1 MKNKSIAIL
10 MPKDKKIKLDLSK
23 IGAPHI
29 TTHLENGEMVE
40 GEGLKKRGRPKKANN
55 VKLLK
60 DLGKRLSSQKKM
72 EEKKQKME
80 EAKEKK
86 LQRLKK
92 EVPTIPPLYKPSTEP
107 TIKVDLSSK
116 PKREKAKTHNFEEP
130 LEWDEPAFP
139 AKFTTPESGRKRRA
153 GRADADTLKDR
164 GVRTALVPLQNKAR
178 QIKAQKQVERQKKAL
193 VKLQSLGRQLNAKE
207 EAKRLKLQRELE
219 AEAKETGE
227 TDQPTPLLKKEFKSS
242 GKKAPPP
249 PSTPPPEKPEG
260 KLPGQKG
267 FWTGKKPPDYSGK
280 GKHPENYR
288 AWIIDNPL
296 AEESRTFYKSPN
308 GKEFL
313 EQHPEI
319 KSLLPAPKPAGR
331 PKKELPPAP
340 VLPPEQAGNKALKD
354 ANKTI
359 AFVKNALIRS
369 AEPKAE
375 AKAEAKEETEAKESK
390 EAKVE
395 EVKKGAEERK
405 KSSKSAVNAFAKA
418 LQTGSPIPTGE
429 KKPFIRSVAP
439 LPKKRSSSSVS
450 SSSRSSSSS
459 VPEPP
464 SRVIPVA
471 EDAKAT
477 SVLSAEALSALPQH
491 TSKYTF
497 KPNYSG
503 RSNDSVSDESYEP
516 ASLEEGEIR
525 GEGLFDKI
533 KWGSLTQQ
541 FNEYKKSHPEI
552 KSLEAFAHHILS
564 NPNEFNSRTL
574 KRANFYKNVIEGKGL
589 EEGDSDSDSDSDEEI
604 ISHNTI
610 MPMKRPVCLHPAL
623 ESSTMTMNPGAY
635 NNIKP
640 LMGHLMG
647 GGVGNHIHRLEHN
660 GRTSSHY
667 GEHASHPQM
676 MPTGNYHKHTAMKGG
691 AIHPTLDDL
700 IHHSVQ
706 HLSGKFGV
714 SPDQAHHL
722 LHTALHQGADAIPE
736 DLHPLA
742 KLGLTTG
749 LKSLIH
755 TMGGHIGGAF
765 WGDLGKTLGHAFTSV
780 GDQIKDKAERV
791 YHKDIEPK
799 LPELLQEVNKGYNNP
814 GTQGAIAGLST
825 GLSEF
830 GMPEV
835 GIPLSLANTGISNAL
850 DAGANHRDVG
860 QQLNGR
866 YIDKVNE
873 VLRKTG
879 IKGVPQIKGK
889 GVWKDLGKTVA
900 NDLGYLANA
909 GSSKLVD
916 MMGNPD
922 TQSHSMKGEG
932 VWDDLGNN
940 VANNLGYLAN
950 AGSSKLVNMM
960 GNPDTQSHSMKGGKV
975 WKNLGK
981 TIANDLGYLANA
993 GSSKLVDLMG
1003 NPDTHYHSMKG
1014 GEVGDGLYAGRGLY
1028 AQGNGLG
1035 EDIVK
1040 KLSGLGN
1047 SMMPLLQALKPSY
1060 IDSLNEKTGIPD
1072 AIGKLGGKGVKKG
1085 RPAKG
1090 SPEAKEMMAKMRAM
1104 RGKKVKGGALPPPS
1118 RSPITD
1124 PTLNGGGLYA

>member
-1 MKNKSIAIL
+1 

-40 GEGLKKRGRPKKANN
+40 GEGLKKRGKRGRPKKANN

-60 DLGKRLSSQKKM
+60 DLGKRLSSQKMM

-116 PKREKAKTHNFEEP
+116 PKREKAKPHNFEEP

-139 AKFTTPESGRKRRA
+139 AKFATPESGRKRRA
-153 GRADADTLKDR
+153 GRADADTLQDR

-193 VKLQSLGRQLNAKE
+193 VKLQSLGRKLNAKE

-227 TDQPTPLLKKEFKSS
+227 TDQPTPLLKKQFKSS

-319 KSLLPAPKPAGR
+319 KSLLPASKPPGR

-359 AFVKNALIRS
+359 EFVKNALSRS
-369 AEPKAE
+369 AEPK
-375 AKAEAKEETEAKESK
+375 EAKEETEAKESK

-497 KPNYSG
+497 VENYSG
-503 RSNDSVSDESYEP
+503 RSNNSVSEASYEP
-516 ASLEEGEIR
+516 ESLEEGEIR

-589 EEGDSDSDSDSDEEI
+589 EEGDSDSGSDSEEI

-676 MPTGNYHKHTAMKGG
+676 MPTGHYHKHTVMKGG

-765 WGDLGKTLGHAFTSV
+765 WGDLGNTLGHAFTSV

-799 LPELLQEVNKGYNNP
+799 LPGLLQEVNKGYNSP
-814 GTQGAIAGLST
+814 STQGAISGLST

-830 GMPEV
+830 GMPEF
-835 GIPLSLANTGISNAL
+835 GIPLALANTGISNAL
-850 DAGANHRDVG
+850 DAGANHRDVEK
-860 QQLNGR
+860 QLNSR
-866 YIDKVNE
+866 YIDKVNK

-879 IKGVPQIKGK
+879 IKGVPQISGK
-889 GVWKDLGKTVA
+889 GVWDDLGNNVA
-900 NDLGYLANA
+900 NNLGYLANA

-922 TQSHSMKGEG
+922 SKSHSMKGEG

-950 AGSSKLVNMM
+950 AGSSKLVDMM
-960 GNPDTQSHSMKGGKV
+960 GNPDTHS
-975 WKNLGK
+975 
-981 TIANDLGYLANA
+981 
-993 GSSKLVDLMG
+993 
-1003 NPDTHYHSMKG
+1003 HSMKG

-1035 EDIVK
+1035 ENIVK